1 MSALRHRTKHDTSDE
16 GGIDLRT
23 LESHQVR
30 GGQRS
35 FAFTLV
41 GIGAATAS
49 AHVGNNFTTY
59 LVGGLI
65 ETFGF
70 SKFAMGAWNMAETLS
85 YAAAMFLVAPRART
99 MDARL
104 LALIASILVIA
115 AQAGSAMTG
124 NYVLLLLGRIGTGLG
139 FGLMNS
145 AVNLAA
151 GRTDQPARW
160 ISLGISFQTV
170 LYALVAIGLPKLGEL
185 HGVGGMFM
193 ALSGLALLL
202 GALAMLLPGGSS
214 QADDHAAL
222 PANQPIGRE
231 GRLILVAMGLFSF
244 GSLAIWPFI
253 EQTAKAIGIPAT
265 QFGIYQ
271 SLAVLASAVGNAVL
285 AAVIARL
292 SRSWPLV
299 AALGACGACCVLL
312 TTVTSEVAFA
322 AAFVAFMVT
331 WFLTYPLLLRLAY
344 ALDDSGRLAVLT
356 TGTWLLSTSFG
367 SLAAGTIAQLFGG
380 YTLIGPLGGAICI
393 SAIVAAWPVAHRL
406 DQNERAR

>member
-1 MSALRHRTKHDTSDE
+1 
-16 GGIDLRT
+16 
-23 LESHQVR
+23 
-30 GGQRS
+30 
-35 FAFTLV
+35 
-41 GIGAATAS
+41 
-49 AHVGNNFTTY
+49 
-59 LVGGLI
+59 
-65 ETFGF
+65 
-70 SKFAMGAWNMAETLS
+70 
-85 YAAAMFLVAPRART
+85 
-99 MDARL
+99 
-104 LALIASILVIA
+104 
-115 AQAGSAMTG
+115 
-124 NYVLLLLGRIGTGLG
+124 
-139 FGLMNS
+139 MNS

-202 GALAMLLPGGSS
+202 GALAMLLPGGST
-214 QADDHAAL
+214 QADDRTVL

-344 ALDDSGRLAVLT
+344 ALDDSGRLAVMT

-406 DQNERAR
+406 DQTERAR